1 MIIWK
6 KTAKIYLSRK
16 KNQVKHKVRCSR
28 KEKAKSKFLFIAY
41 GLDSHKHI
49 HVNTSPDSNRACV
62 LLLQQKKYMSKQICI
77 LIGKFFKV
85 HSLSKEQNTL
95 HKQRHSNCNCLLL
108 SFEKQKCVS
117 IYAFYLHRT
126 ASLSNQ
132 KKNELWWWGR
142 KKRKRRGAF
151 QVEEAKA
158 NENIFRERER

>member
-1 MIIWK
+1 M
-6 KTAKIYLSRK
+6 
-16 KNQVKHKVRCSR
+16 
-28 KEKAKSKFLFIAY
+28 
-41 GLDSHKHI
+41 
-49 HVNTSPDSNRACV
+49 

-132 KKNELWWWGR
+132 KKTNYDDGTERKGKGEAHSRW
-142 KKRKRRGAF
+142 KKRKRMKIFFAKEKDKKNLRICVKQHVCASPVSNTYF
-151 QVEEAKA
+151 FCEECG
-158 NENIFRERER
+158 